1 MQNATAIAKFELL
14 PEGILQVTFL
24 KGEDVIDLEEAK
36 RQVEIGNLI
45 TKGSALPVLVDAT
58 QSLHEL
64 SKEGREYIAQYSL
77 KKAEAILVK
86 ELHQRIIATF
96 YLKLSGHINKHP
108 VKVFNKREDA
118 IAWLKTFI

>member
-1 MQNATAIAKFELL
+1 MQDATKIAQFELL

-36 RQVEIGNLI
+36 RHVEIGNSL
-45 TKGSALPVLVDAT
+45 TKGTAVPVMVDAT
-58 QSLHEL
+58 QLLHEL
-64 SKEGREYIAQYSL
+64 SKEGRDYIAQYSL

-96 YLKLSGHINKHP
+96 YLKLSGKINKHP